1 MDIQSWLASQNGSTT
16 SGTGGTSGA
25 TTTAARKSDLSALNQ
40 EDFMKLMLEQLKSQ
54 DPFKPTD
61 NTQFIAQMAQLS
73 TVTGISEMKN
83 SLTDMVD
90 TLRGTQML
98 SASSLVGRNVLVE
111 ASSVD
116 INASSPDLVGQ
127 VELTSAADSV
137 DIEIRNSAG
146 AVVKRLHADQQN
158 AGTLTFGWDGTDENG
173 SQVAAGKYSIVATAS
188 SNGQSEA
195 LTTSV
200 RAPVTGAS
208 LPTDGSGARLQVQ
221 GLGTL
226 KLSDIKE
233 VG

>member
-1 MDIQSWLASQNGSTT
+1 MDIQSLLNTSQSTETGKRKNDLAS
-16 SGTGGTSGA
+16 
-25 TTTAARKSDLSALNQ
+25 LNQ
-40 EDFMKLMLEQLKSQ
+40 EDFMKLMLQQLKAQ

-98 SASSLVGRNVLVE
+98 SASSLVGREVLVD
-111 ASSVD
+111 ASSITID
-116 INASSPDLVGQ
+116 AGSPDLVGQ
-127 VELTSAADSV
+127 VTLSEPADSV

-146 AVVKRLHADQQN
+146 AVVKRLHADNQ
-158 AGTLTFGWDGTDENG
+158 ATGPLVFGWDGTSDDG
-173 SQVAAGKYSIVATAS
+173 SRVAAGKYSITATAVS
-188 SNGQSEA
+188 SGQSEA
-195 LTTSV
+195 LVTSV

-208 LPTDGSGARLQVQ
+208 LPTDGSGAKLQVQ

-226 KLSDIKE
+226 KLTDIKE